1 MPVAPLSFIDDGS
14 NEELS
19 ATTFFTLGDSFEDSA
34 TGTQAGSETLALTI
48 VQGSTREQPPQ
59 TRARR
64 ARQANADERC
74 AGNARIEFYVAE
86 IPDPRCN
93 SFGGF
98 GPIFSIGIEANNG
111 LVLELSNACRQKSN
125 DSDLCSSTR
134 DLLFFSQTLRVCE
147 AVSLAQRQA
156 AEATFPDMA

>member
-1 MPVAPLSFIDDGS
+1 MPCSSSAVPVAPLSFIDDGS

-64 ARQANADERC
+64 ARQATQRRDVLAMHELNST
-74 AGNARIEFYVAE
+74 
-86 IPDPRCN
+86 PRSPIQHAI

-98 GPIFSIGIEANNG
+98 GPIFSIEANNG
-111 LVLELSNACRQKSN
+111 VVELFVVRRAMTPTCAPA
-125 DSDLCSSTR
+125 LHTYITR
-134 DLLFFSQTLRVCE
+134 DFCFFTDSK
-147 AVSLAQRQA
+147 SL
-156 AEATFPDMA
+156 